1 MLQRIQTLFLLIAIG
16 LTVAIFFVPF
26 GYAPALDE
34 TAHQAFMQP
43 LVVSD
48 FLCLILS
55 TGASLVAMVAAI
67 FTFRNYPLQKLMT
80 ALSAVFILTTIG
92 VVIYAIITP
101 YVEVDADISI
111 ATSWGWGVLLLILAL
126 VAVLLAFRNIA
137 KDQRL
142 IRSYDRIR

>member
-16 LTVAIFFVPF
+16 LTVAFFFVPF

-34 TAHQAFMQP
+34 AAHQAFMRP

-48 FLCLILS
+48 FLGLILS

-92 VVIYAIITP
+92 VVIYAIVTP
-101 YVEVDADISI
+101 YVDADADISI
-111 ATSWGWGVLLLILAL
+111 ATSWGWGVLLLIFAL